1 MKKRNASMWLGL
13 FVLLAVTGG
22 CLTGTPPLT
31 RVHLAGFPDAQAVTP
46 QDTGPWSCTARAFRV
61 NGKLLCLGITIADDY
76 SQYCT
81 LLLEANGITKYKV
94 KQLGRLSYYE
104 GDKHGG
110 YLTHPDRADVSFEL
124 EDTVR
129 GKTKFIDF
137 FYTLPESSRWPDRT
151 PGFKQLGHYEQT
163 ERCVETVT
171 DDLRSIARELVEKL
185 KEKQSPPATTPGH

>member
-1 MKKRNASMWLGL
+1 M
-13 FVLLAVTGG
+13 
-22 CLTGTPPLT
+22 
-31 RVHLAGFPDAQAVTP
+31 
-46 QDTGPWSCTARAFRV
+46 
-61 NGKLLCLGITIADDY
+61 NGNLLCLGITIADDY

-81 LLLEANGITKYKV
+81 LLLEANGITRFQV
-94 KQLGRLSYYE
+94 EQLE
-104 GDKHGG
+104 GCPTTKATNMAAILHI
-110 YLTHPDRADVSFEL
+110 PDRADVSFEL

-171 DDLRSIARELVEKL
+171 DDLRGIAR
-185 KEKQSPPATTPGH
+185 TG